1 MEPAPAPPGTYR
13 NVNGTQALAYG
24 LIAAGVKSG
33 LGLFYASYPITPA
46 SELLHALSR
55 YRRLGVRTIQAEDEI
70 AAAEHGARRR
80 LRGPARG
87 DRHERARAWT

>member
-55 YRRLGVRTIQAEDEI
+55 YRRLGRAHDPGRGRDRRG
-70 AAAEHGARRR
+70 EHGARAPPS
-80 LRGPARG
+80 PASSG
-87 DRHERARAWT
+87 